1 MNNTQFIKILRT
13 FTPDEIKKFRR
24 FLLSPYFNTNVTL
37 VKLFDHLTKKYRD
50 YSGINN
56 NKVFRSLYPG
66 KPVNKKRIRDLSSEM
81 LRLCERFLAE
91 VQFGADTYLLNLS
104 YMKSINSR
112 NIRQNFLNRYQQLEK
127 KTLKK
132 DLDYEYFNNL
142 QFIYKEYLKFCNSY
156 EIDSIFDS
164 LNKIRENTLNSSLY
178 EMLRFNLGFSF
189 IKNEYNRKIEMIQI
203 EDYFRISESSK
214 MNLHPI
220 LKIYYEIYRANI
232 KFDLNS
238 YYNIKKEFFEN
249 KVYMDITV
257 VKEIMVN
264 TLNIL
269 IENSKQLPES
279 IYNNEI
285 IELLAIMHDE
295 GLFYDNN
302 GYMIFGY
309 FFTYAD
315 QLINNSEFEKANKF
329 ITENQSKIV
338 QDRLNIDMVNTMYG
352 KMYFKMDK
360 YTKAIEMLEKVT
372 NSDVILYLQK
382 KRYLLMSN
390 FELGNYIVCEQMV
403 SSINKLYTRSKR
415 YTNDP
420 TRFVIFVKYLN
431 MLLLSLYEK
440 ESLKKLLFTLQN
452 ETRFTGQKW
461 LIAKI
466 NEFIKTK

>member
-178 EMLRFNLGFSF
+178 EMLRFNLGVSF